1 MKAFKIV
8 SSSISLVSE
17 KFLVFFT
24 MIFPVII
31 FETLWHISGGLH
43 TDGIITI
50 GSIGIIIFFVLMT
63 IYGIKAVVGIH
74 RFIILNE
81 NYSYSITKDGSIII
95 KIALFGFIISIIAV
109 VPITTNPI
117 WLIYLSSYPV
127 LSIVLLVLAFFFAFL
142 FISSLS
148 LGFPLIAIG
157 ENKSAFNLLSIF
169 RLAKGYRLLLFF
181 QFLMIMLPYVFLITL
196 ANTFINNLLFVTVL
210 NILLK
215 AYATIL
221 LVCSISNTYLLWK
234 DKN

>member
-63 IYGIKAVVGIH
+63 IYGIKA
-74 RFIILNE
+74 E

-127 LSIVLLVLAFFFAFL
+127 LSIVLLVLAFFFAIF
-142 FISSLS
+142 FISALS

-157 ENKSAFNLLSIF
+157 ENKSAFNLLLIF

>member
-1 MKAFKIV
+1 MKSFKIV

-31 FETLWHISGGLH
+31 FETLWHISDGLYS
-43 TDGIITI
+43 DGIITI

-109 VPITTNPI
+109 VPITTNTI

-142 FISSLS
+142 FISALS

-181 QFLMIMLPYVFLITL
+181 QFLMIMFPYLLLITV
-196 ANTFINNLLFVTVL
+196 ANTFINSLLIVTGL
-210 NILLK
+210 NILIK
-215 AYATIL
+215 AYVTIL
-221 LVCSISNTYLLWK
+221 LACSISNTYLLWK
-234 DKN
+234 DNN